1 MLRIDSIENV
11 TERFGPPFIELEE
24 GIQAADLDGD
34 GSEWVAAWVRLRCAD
49 VDPEEFTF
57 SKAAKRPTGDQKII
71 FPDPPILVDEDGM
84 SLPDTAISGDPE
96 QRGLVACWIPVC

>member
-11 TERFGPPFIELEE
+11 VERFGQPFIELEE

-34 GSEWVAAWVRLRCAD
+34 GSDWVAGWVRMSAPD
-49 VDPEEFTF
+49 VAAEEFTW
-57 SKAAKRPTGDQKII
+57 SAGAKRHTEGQEIA
-71 FPDPPILVDEDGM
+71 FPDPPIIVDEDGM

-96 QRGLVACWIPVC
+96 QLALVSCWVPAT